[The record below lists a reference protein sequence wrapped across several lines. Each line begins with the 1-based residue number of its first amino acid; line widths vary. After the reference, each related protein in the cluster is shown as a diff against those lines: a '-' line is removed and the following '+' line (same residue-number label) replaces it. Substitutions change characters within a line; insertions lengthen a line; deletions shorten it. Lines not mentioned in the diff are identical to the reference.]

1 MSNQDNDFSPV
12 TYYNILELY
21 QKCRKNGDWAK
32 VYLETRGREQF
43 FTISVNVLAG
53 SSAGTSSGVEK
64 ESRKRKKKPGQVR
77 RDQQRR
83 AVFLER
89 RRQAAE
95 LAEEA
100 RTNKIRE
107 EQVEK
112 STDVKTRAGET
123 SSGVGV
129 EAGQA
134 NETRTVSVATN
145 QANSA
150 RTGAS
155 DESNTENGANATNI
169 VEENIMQIDGNVS
182 LPDMTEEEVEEEK
195 TKPPKTRSLSLWMKS
210 KDIQKEELVKCLKNS
225 DILETDYYFCNRDGY
240 FLGWNGPLNRHV
252 RVYGITVKDFE
263 KTWPKLEKIRN
274 TWESLLNL
282 EVHRE

>member
-1 MSNQDNDFSPV
+1 MNV
-12 TYYNILELY
+12 
-21 QKCRKNGDWAK
+21 
-32 VYLETRGREQF
+32 
-43 FTISVNVLAG
+43 SVG
-53 SSAGTSSGVEK
+53 SSAGTSSGVER

-95 LAEEA
+95 LA
-100 RTNKIRE
+100 RTNEIRE

-112 STDVKTRAGET
+112 STDVKQARAGET

-155 DESNTENGANATNI
+155 DSDESNTENGANATNI
-169 VEENIMQIDGNVS
+169 VEEDIMQIDGNVS
-182 LPDMTEEEVEEEK
+182 LSDITEEEDEEEK
-195 TKPPKTRSLSLWMKS
+195 IKPPKMRTLSLRMNS
-210 KDIQKEELVKCLKNS
+210 KDIQKEELVKRLKKN
-225 DILETDYYFCNRDGY
+225 DILETDYYFSTHDGY
-240 FLGWNGPLNRHV
+240 FLGWSGPLDRHV